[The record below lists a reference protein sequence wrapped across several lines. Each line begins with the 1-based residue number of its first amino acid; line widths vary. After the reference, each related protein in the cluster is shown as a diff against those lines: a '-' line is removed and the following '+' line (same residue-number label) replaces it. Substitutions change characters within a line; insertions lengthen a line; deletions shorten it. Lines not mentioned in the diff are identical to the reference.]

1 MKIVSRKRDEIH
13 HSKHQLQLDIWCL
26 VEDVEDD
33 YPIRFNEIFFF
44 ERFKLNAFR
53 IRIKNAI
60 PNSEDEEAED
70 LL

>member
-1 MKIVSRKRDEIH
+1 
-13 HSKHQLQLDIWCL
+13 